1 MNKIYKTNIQIL
13 LLVFLFL
20 PKTLMGAACCGSGSS
35 LPSLITGDVRTQFN
49 FSMTRSKLLGKQLPH
64 LQRPIWNDSEENKTQ
79 KIFLQGSYLFDNFF
93 QIGLGLP
100 YFFKQNHENG
110 LRKTGQHIGDIEFQ
124 VAYELLPEAFYSE
137 WLPRIFIFSKVTIP
151 TGFSIYEK
159 LAYNTVDITGQGHTS
174 LSFGTLILKEKGA
187 NDFQFLAEIHKGLE
201 QRFNK
206 RNLHLR
212 PDFGA
217 SALLSIGHNP
227 SNSPWRW
234 GLGLSPHYESP
245 KTLSFSN
252 KNIKTDY
259 EFYWDA
265 TVSGSYLYS
274 RNTSFH
280 FSITDQTLFGPA
292 HNTSLSRTFAL
303 NVQKRW
309 PL

>member
-13 LLVFLFL
+13 FLVFLFL

-64 LQRPIWNDSEENKTQ
+64 LQGPIWNDSEENKTQ
-79 KIFLQGSYLFDNFF
+79 RIFLQGSYLFDNFF

-100 YFFKQNHENG
+100 YFFKQSQESG

-137 WLPRIFIFSKVTIP
+137 WLPRIFIFSKLTIP
-151 TGFSIYEK
+151 TGFSIYET

-174 LSFGTLILKEKGA
+174 LSFGTLVLKEKGA

-206 RNLHLR
+206 NLEPGFPVER
-212 PDFGA
+212 F
-217 SALLSIGHNP
+217 
-227 SNSPWRW
+227 
-234 GLGLSPHYESP
+234 P
-245 KTLSFSN
+245 KFTHRYIFSDGNKSN
-252 KNIKTDY
+252 KFWEYVGNNKKDKIEYFHVTD
-259 EFYWDA
+259 
-265 TVSGSYLYS
+265 
-274 RNTSFH
+274 
-280 FSITDQTLFGPA
+280 FSLDCI
-292 HNTSLSRTFAL
+292 
-303 NVQKRW
+303 
-309 PL
+309 PLDCLDYVFL